1 MGPFSGTQ
9 FTVQVSALNRSRPS
23 LATHFKVPFSN
34 LSSGM
39 RVMHRTGFRINSVST
54 ASQLVS
60 PDVKEGKKHA
70 ACFTEKRN
78 KQKNRISP
86 SSTQEHLIGNF

>member
-54 ASQLVS
+54 AAQLVS
-60 PDVKEGKKHA
+60 PDVKEAKSMQPASQKKE
-70 ACFTEKRN
+70 TTKKTGSRRR
-78 KQKNRISP
+78 QRKN
-86 SSTQEHLIGNF
+86 T

>member
-9 FTVQVSALNRSRPS
+9 FTIQVSALNRSRPS

-60 PDVKEGKKHA
+60 PDVKEAKSMQPASQKKE
-70 ACFTEKRN
+70 TTKKTGSRRR
-78 KQKNRISP
+78 QRKN
-86 SSTQEHLIGNF
+86 T

>member
-9 FTVQVSALNRSRPS
+9 FTVQVSAFNRSRPS

-60 PDVKEGKKHA
+60 PDVKEAKSMQPASQKKE
-70 ACFTEKRN
+70 TTKKTGSRRR
-78 KQKNRISP
+78 QRKN
-86 SSTQEHLIGNF
+86 T

>member
-60 PDVKEGKKHA
+60 HDVKEAKSMQPASQKKE
-70 ACFTEKRN
+70 TN
-78 KQKNRISP
+78 KKTGSRRRQRKN
-86 SSTQEHLIGNF
+86 T

>member
-23 LATHFKVPFSN
+23 LATHFKVPFNN

-60 PDVKEGKKHA
+60 PDVKEAKSMQPASQKKE
-70 ACFTEKRN
+70 TTKKTGSRRR
-78 KQKNRISP
+78 QRKN
-86 SSTQEHLIGNF
+86 T

>member
-60 PDVKEGKKHA
+60 PDVKEAKSMQPASQKKE
-70 ACFTEKRN
+70 TN
-78 KQKNRISP
+78 KKTGSRHRQRKN
-86 SSTQEHLIGNF
+86 T

>member
-60 PDVKEGKKHA
+60 PDVKEAKSMQPASQKKE
-70 ACFTEKRN
+70 TTKKTGSRRRRR
-78 KQKNRISP
+78 KN
-86 SSTQEHLIGNF
+86 T

>member
-1 MGPFSGTQ
+1 MGPFSDTQ

-60 PDVKEGKKHA
+60 PDVKEAKSMQPASQKKE
-70 ACFTEKRN
+70 TN
-78 KQKNRISP
+78 KKTGSRRRQRKN
-86 SSTQEHLIGNF
+86 T

>member
-60 PDVKEGKKHA
+60 SDVKEAKSMQPASQKKE
-70 ACFTEKRN
+70 TN
-78 KQKNRISP
+78 KKTGSRRRQRKN
-86 SSTQEHLIGNF
+86 T

>member
-60 PDVKEGKKHA
+60 PDVKQVKSIQPASQKKE
-70 ACFTEKRN
+70 TTKKTGSRRR
-78 KQKNRISP
+78 QRKN
-86 SSTQEHLIGNF
+86 T

>member
-39 RVMHRTGFRINSVST
+39 RVMHRTGFRINSIST

-60 PDVKEGKKHA
+60 PDVKEAKSMQPASQKKE
-70 ACFTEKRN
+70 TN
-78 KQKNRISP
+78 KKTGSRRRQRKN
-86 SSTQEHLIGNF
+86 T

>member
-9 FTVQVSALNRSRPS
+9 FTVQVSALYRSRPS
-23 LATHFKVPFSN
+23 LATHFKVPFNN

-60 PDVKEGKKHA
+60 PDVKEAKSMQPASQKKE
-70 ACFTEKRN
+70 TN
-78 KQKNRISP
+78 KKTGSRRRQRKN
-86 SSTQEHLIGNF
+86 T

>member
-23 LATHFKVPFSN
+23 LVTHFKVPFSN

-39 RVMHRTGFRINSVST
+39 RAMHRTGFCINSVST
-54 ASQLVS
+54 ASQLIS
-60 PDVKEGKKHA
+60 PEVKETKNIQPASQKKEP
-70 ACFTEKRN
+70 TKKTGSRRR
-78 KQKNRISP
+78 QRKNA
-86 SSTQEHLIGNF
+86 

>member
-60 PDVKEGKKHA
+60 PDVKEAKSMQPASQKKE
-70 ACFTEKRN
+70 TN
-78 KQKNRISP
+78 KKTGSRRRQRKNS
-86 SSTQEHLIGNF
+86 

>member
-60 PDVKEGKKHA
+60 PDVKEAKSMQPASQKKE
-70 ACFTEKRN
+70 TTKKTGSRRR
-78 KQKNRISP
+78 QRKN
-86 SSTQEHLIGNF
+86 T

>member
-54 ASQLVS
+54 ASKLVS
-60 PDVKEGKKHA
+60 PDVKEAKNIQPDSQKK
-70 ACFTEKRN
+70 ELN
-78 KQKNRISP
+78 KKTGSRRRQRKN
-86 SSTQEHLIGNF
+86 T

>member
-60 PDVKEGKKHA
+60 PDVKEAKSIQPASQKKE
-70 ACFTEKRN
+70 TN
-78 KQKNRISP
+78 KKTGSRRRQRKN
-86 SSTQEHLIGNF
+86 T

>member
-60 PDVKEGKKHA
+60 PDVKEAKSMQPASQKKE
-70 ACFTEKRN
+70 TN
-78 KQKNRISP
+78 KKTGSRRRQRKN
-86 SSTQEHLIGNF
+86 T